1 MNPFTP
7 SVVLNAQQHKS
18 CSDALT
24 CLVLKFDRIAVFLSE
39 VIDLS
44 PEKIDEIIR
53 FPDKIDKGYKDRL
66 IAQKLMDD
74 EHVLRVV
81 YEEQA
86 DRILAIT
93 VYPGRRSR
101 YEKD

>member
-1 MNPFTP
+1 MTKNIK
-7 SVVLNAQQHKS
+7 H
-18 CSDALT
+18 SDHL
-24 CLVLKFDRIAVFLSE
+24 LLKLEILRSHG
-39 VIDLS
+39 IDLS

-53 FPDKIDKGYKDRL
+53 FLDKIDRGYKDRL

>member
-1 MNPFTP
+1 MTKDIKH
-7 SVVLNAQQHKS
+7 SDHLLSKLEVLRAHG
-18 CSDALT
+18 
-24 CLVLKFDRIAVFLSE
+24 
-39 VIDLS
+39 IDLS

-53 FPDKIDKGYKDRL
+53 FPDKINKGYKDRL
-66 IAQKLMDD
+66 IAQKLLDD

-81 YEEQA
+81 YEEHA

>member
-1 MNPFTP
+1 M
-7 SVVLNAQQHKS
+7 VDIKH
-18 CSDALT
+18 SDHL
-24 CLVLKFDRIAVFLSE
+24 LLKIDILKAHG
-39 VIDLS
+39 IDLS
-44 PEKIDEIIR
+44 LEKVDDIIR
-53 FPDKIDKGYKDRL
+53 FPDKIGTGYKNRL
-66 IAQKLMDD
+66 IAQKRLDD